1 MIKIKYNGIKIK
13 TDSIDE
19 AVAILES
26 LKAQPPSIP
35 LYLTDQGPNVW
46 PYEPWDWSIT
56 CSGTATTGTRD
67 VLTISGESLTV
78 TSN

>member
-26 LKAQPPSIP
+26 LKVQPPYVP
-35 LYLTDQGPNVW
+35 VYPTQQRPNIF
-46 PYEPWDWSIT
+46 PNEPRDWSIT
-56 CSGTATTGTRD
+56 CSGTANTDAPGMN
-67 VLTISGESLTV
+67 GESLTV
-78 TSN
+78 TLD